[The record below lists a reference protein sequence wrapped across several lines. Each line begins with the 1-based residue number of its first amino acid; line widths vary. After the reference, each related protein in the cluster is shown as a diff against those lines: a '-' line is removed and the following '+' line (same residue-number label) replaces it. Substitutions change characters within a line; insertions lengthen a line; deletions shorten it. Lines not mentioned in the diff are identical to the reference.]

1 MASERPDRPDRTT
14 LSDGELVRLIRGG
27 EVDAFAE
34 LMRRTQRAAYRLA
47 RRITRRHEDA
57 DDVVQDAYVKA
68 FRALDR
74 FESDRPFGPWFL
86 TIVSRTAL
94 TRIRDGARRAAESL
108 DAPGYDGG
116 APLSER
122 VADPGQ
128 DAEALERRLPSLPWL
143 VRTLVFQ
150 QLRSGQRAD
159 RRDQCSRQRIPGR
172 HEQRRVIRAMR
183 RVERRRQPRRQHA
196 GDGAGHRRP

>member
-128 DAEALERRLPSLPWL
+128 DAEALERRLRIEQAMASLSDDHRAILALRVEGDLSYAQIAETLNVPVGTVMSRL
-143 VRTLVFQ
+143 ARAREALLAALGEVRTMEPP
-150 QLRSGQRAD
+150 RS
-159 RRDQCSRQRIPGR
+159 
-172 HEQRRVIRAMR
+172 
-183 RVERRRQPRRQHA
+183 
-196 GDGAGHRRP
+196 

>member
-1 MASERPDRPDRTT
+1 MAFERPDRST

-27 EVDAFAE
+27 ETDAFAE

-68 FRALDR
+68 YKALDR
-74 FESDRPFGPWFL
+74 FAADKPFGPWFL

-108 DAPGYDGG
+108 DAPGYDGS

-122 VADPGQ
+122 VADPTQ
-128 DAEALERRLPSLPWL
+128 DAEA
-143 VRTLVFQ
+143 F
-150 QLRSGQRAD
+150 
-159 RRDQCSRQRIPGR
+159 
-172 HEQRRVIRAMR
+172 EQRL
-183 RVERRRQPRRQHA
+183 RVERAMATLSDEHRAILALRVDGDLSYAQIAETLDVPVGTVMSRLARAREALLAALGEERAMEPPRS
-196 GDGAGHRRP
+196 

>member
-1 MASERPDRPDRTT
+1 MAPERPDRST

-34 LMRRTQRAAYRLA
+34 LMRRTQRVAYRLA

-68 FRALDR
+68 YRALDR
-74 FESDRPFGPWFL
+74 FSLDRPFGPWFL

-108 DAPGYDGG
+108 DAPGYDGS

-128 DAEALERRLPSLPWL
+128 DAEALERRL
-143 VRTLVFQ
+143 
-150 QLRSGQRAD
+150 
-159 RRDQCSRQRIPGR
+159 RI
-172 HEQRRVIRAMR
+172 EQAMAALSDDHRVILAL
-183 RVERRRQPRRQHA
+183 RVEGDLSYAQIAETLDVPLGTVMSRLARAREALLAALGEERTMEPPRS
-196 GDGAGHRRP
+196 